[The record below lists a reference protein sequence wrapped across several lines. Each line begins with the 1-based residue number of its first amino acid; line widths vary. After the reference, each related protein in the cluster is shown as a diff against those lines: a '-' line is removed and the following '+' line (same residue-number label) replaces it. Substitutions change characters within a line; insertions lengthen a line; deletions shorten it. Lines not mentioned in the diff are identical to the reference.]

1 VIFTQFTTAFSASR
15 LALDI
20 AGGKTNGEIIM
31 WPDHGGRNQ
40 KWHFEEDMTIR
51 SELGT
56 VLDVKGGSSEN
67 RAPLLAFSKHGGDNQ
82 KFRVVPISEG

>member
-1 VIFTQFTTAFSASR
+1 VIFTQFTTEFSASR

-20 AGGKTNGEIIM
+20 ARGEENGEIIM
-31 WPDHGGRNQ
+31 WPDLGGGKQ
-40 KWHFEEDMTIR
+40 KWHFEEVMTIR

-56 VLDVKGGSSEN
+56 VLDVKGGSSDN
-67 RAPLLAFSKHGGDNQ
+67 ATPLLAFSKHGGDNQ